1 MIRLH
6 HRRGFSQTHKDL
18 STFRSEEPTKPPLQS
33 VLPQSFIADSSLYI
47 SLLFL
52 CYILCCLHMALR
64 GVRRVEERGMRGE
77 ASGGSACSWE
87 ERQLRGG

>member
-18 STFRSEEPTKPPLQS
+18 STFRSEEPTSTKSTPKT
-33 VLPQSFIADSSLYI
+33 
-47 SLLFL
+47 
-52 CYILCCLHMALR
+52 ALR
-64 GVRRVEERGMRGE
+64 GVKRVEERGMRGE

-87 ERQLRGG
+87 ERQLNRRLGFGWLLKKLI